1 MTPPKNP
8 SPGRDAAKPSDDGT
22 RRPGERDLVAGARAA
37 MDRRDASLDGET
49 LSHLRRAR
57 AAALDAND
65 TSVGPTVAPW
75 LPVGLASAAVVAIAI
90 AVVWPGTFTQPA
102 KPIDMLADAWIL
114 DEEAELE
121 MIQDVE
127 FYQWL
132 AEEAPDG
139 YSS

>member
-8 SPGRDAAKPSDDGT
+8 SPGRDSAKPSDNRT
-22 RRPGERDLVAGARAA
+22 RSPGERDLVAGARAA

-49 LSHLRRAR
+49 LSRLRRAR
-57 AAALDAND
+57 AAALDANG
-65 TSVGPTVAPW
+65 TGTGPRMAPW
-75 LPVGLASAAVVAIAI
+75 LPVGLASAAVVTIAI
-90 AVVWPGTFTQPA
+90 VVVWPGTLTQPA
-102 KPIDMLADAWIL
+102 KPVDMLADAWIL

-132 AEEAPDG
+132 AEETPDG